1 MCDAKVEKM
10 LEKHDTNSILQMK
23 VVKQS
28 ILKPNMMLVLRS
40 FVIKFNGE
48 FPLCEERRLEAL
60 TDQTVSHSGTPG
72 TGCMSLLKI

>member
-23 VVKQS
+23 VVKLS

-40 FVIKFNGE
+40 FVIKFNG
-48 FPLCEERRLEAL
+48 
-60 TDQTVSHSGTPG
+60 VS
-72 TGCMSLLKI
+72 SL